1 MSCAQNEQCVILDDS
16 GVLWRCRGTV
26 QEVDEILTK
35 ARMFQFKPDG
45 DVTFMTFQDAQ
56 GKPITTF
63 QDPLH
68 YPHNTKFLAPGETS
82 YSHAAWLPAPILRR
96 LLAKDA

>member
-1 MSCAQNEQCVILDDS
+1 M
-16 GVLWRCRGTV
+16 

-56 GKPITTF
+56 GLPITTF

-68 YPHNTKFLAPGETS
+68 YPHNTKFLAPGATS
-82 YSHAAWLPAPILRR
+82 YNRAALAICSDTALPGEGRRSTVFTAIWTPHAHAA
-96 LLAKDA
+96 

>member
-1 MSCAQNEQCVILDDS
+1 M
-16 GVLWRCRGTV
+16 

-68 YPHNTKFLAPGETS
+68 YPHNTKFLAPGATS
-82 YSHAAWLPAPILRR
+82 YSYAVWLPAPILLCLGRS
-96 LLAKDA
+96 DA

>member
-1 MSCAQNEQCVILDDS
+1 M
-16 GVLWRCRGTV
+16 

-35 ARMFQFKPDG
+35 ARMFQYKPDG

-56 GKPITTF
+56 GLPITTF

-68 YPHNTKFLAPGETS
+68 YPHNTKFLAPGATS
-82 YSHAAWLPAPILRR
+82 YSHAALATCANTVLPGGEQCLTVFAVIF
-96 LLAKDA
+96 